1 MIDTNIMLLFIA
13 GIFLIGFFGNL
24 FFRKTKI
31 SDLFFLILI
40 GFLLGPGLNIIPAEP
55 LALLKSFAPFF
66 GALALMVLLFEGG
79 LHLNFYKVLTEFK
92 NATLFTI
99 LVFILTISLVSVT
112 LYFVFSIP
120 FLYGLL
126 IGAIIGGTSSAVII
140 PLVSGSSAS
149 DDTKTFLT
157 LESALTDSL
166 CVVFAIAILDII
178 VSQTTNV
185 QLIAQNIFAAYAIS
199 IVIGLFAGIM
209 WIGVLKKFKYA
220 SEFGYM
226 LTFSFL
232 IILYVS
238 SEFLKGNGA
247 FCALM
252 FGIVLGNYL
261 ALFRSF
267 KFKKTEDA
275 IEDSF
280 DVTESIKKFQTEF
293 SLFIKSFFFIY
304 LGMIVD
310 FSGLNLKTIL
320 ITIVLVLVAILTR
333 ILIIKMLYRKE
344 SNLKKDKNYIVGLHA
359 RGLAA
364 AVLATFPLAMGIDN
378 EITRMI
384 IPVAFLFIILTNL
397 TTTIM
402 LFVTEH
408 NNKKAD
414 LSTIKKTINSK
425 NTDLELLRDKI
436 KQKKN

>member
-1 MIDTNIMLLFIA
+1 MIDTNILLLFIA

-40 GFLLGPGLNIIPAEP
+40 GFLLGPGLHIIPPEP
-55 LALLKSFAPFF
+55 LVLLKSLAPFF

-92 NATLFTI
+92 NATLFTL
-99 LVFILTISLVSVT
+99 LVFLSTVFLSSVT
-112 LYFVFSIP
+112 LYFVFKIP
-120 FLYGLL
+120 LIYGLL
-126 IGAIIGGTSSAVII
+126 IGAIVGGTSSAVII
-140 PLVSGSSAS
+140 PLVSASSATE
-149 DDTKTFLT
+149 DTKTFLT
-157 LESALTDSL
+157 LESAITDSL

-185 QLIAQNIFAAYAIS
+185 QLVAQNIFAAYAIS
-199 IVIGLFAGIM
+199 VVIGLVAGLV
-209 WIGVLKKFKYA
+209 WISVLKRFRYA

-232 IILYVS
+232 IIIYVL

-247 FCALM
+247 FCALI

-261 ALFRSF
+261 AIFRSIRF
-267 KFKKTEDA
+267 SKNKERPED
-275 IEDSF
+275 DF

-304 LGMIVD
+304 LGIIVD
-310 FSGLNLKTIL
+310 FSGLSLKAIL
-320 ITIVLVLVAILTR
+320 ITIILVLIAILTR

-344 SNLKKDKNYIVGLHA
+344 SNLKKDSNYIVGLHA

-384 IPVAFLFIILTNL
+384 IPIAFLFIILTNL
-397 TTTIM
+397 STTIM
-402 LFVTEH
+402 LFITEH
-408 NNKKAD
+408 NTK
-414 LSTIKKTINSK
+414 KKTIEQIKQKILESK
-425 NTDLELLRDKI
+425 KTELDLLRDKI
-436 KQKKN
+436 K

>member
-99 LVFILTISLVSVT
+99 LVFLLTISLVSVT

-120 FLYGLL
+120 LLYGLL

-267 KFKKTEDA
+267 RFKKTEDP

-333 ILIIKMLYRKE
+333 IIVIKMLYRKE

-378 EITRMI
+378 DITRMI

-397 TTTIM
+397 TTTVM

-414 LSTIKKTINSK
+414 LSTNKKITNFKKTEL
-425 NTDLELLRDKI
+425 DLLKDKI
-436 KQKKN
+436 K

>member
-1 MIDTNIMLLFIA
+1 MIDTNILLLFIA

-99 LVFILTISLVSVT
+99 LVFLLTISLVSVT

-120 FLYGLL
+120 LLYGLL

-267 KFKKTEDA
+267 RFKKTEDP

-414 LSTIKKTINSK
+414 LSTIKKITNSK
-425 NTDLELLRDKI
+425 NTDLELLSDKI

>member
-99 LVFILTISLVSVT
+99 LVFLLTISLVSVT

-120 FLYGLL
+120 LLYGLL

-364 AVLATFPLAMGIDN
+364 AVLATFPLSMGIDN
-378 EITRMI
+378 DITRMI

-397 TTTIM
+397 STTVM

-414 LSTIKKTINSK
+414 LSTIKKITNSK
-425 NTDLELLRDKI
+425 KTELDLLKDKI
-436 KQKKN
+436 K

>member
-140 PLVSGSSAS
+140 PLINGSSAS

-378 EITRMI
+378 DITRMI